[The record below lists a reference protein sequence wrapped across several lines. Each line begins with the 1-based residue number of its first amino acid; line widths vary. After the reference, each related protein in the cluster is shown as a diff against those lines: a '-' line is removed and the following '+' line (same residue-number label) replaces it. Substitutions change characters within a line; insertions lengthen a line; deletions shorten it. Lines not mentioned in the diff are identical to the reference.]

1 MRFKGIKLGLLKG
14 KGEKDEAE
22 EAQAIEEEGQTGGGE
37 SPETTTGQSQEA
49 SELSPDEEIPIKP
62 HGPLVELSLDSAGEL
77 DDVEFEKQL
86 GDDSLSEEEL
96 EAVKVVEIKPDTDE
110 MALEESTRLDTDA
123 VATEEPSK
131 EEKEKS
137 KPADDS
143 FDSLFANDE
152 EEENPKASLIE
163 SLPDVSAQEILN
175 DITELKDIMREGH

>member
-1 MRFKGIKLGLLKG
+1 MRFKGIRLGLLKG

-22 EAQAIEEEGQTGGGE
+22 EAQAVEEAGQTGGGE
-37 SPETTTGQSQEA
+37 SPETATGQSPEA

-62 HGPLVELSLDSAGEL
+62 HGPLVELSLDSAGDL
-77 DDVEFEKQL
+77 DDMELNEEVNDSITTEEDGEPVKLVELKTEA
-86 GDDSLSEEEL
+86 EEL
-96 EAVKVVEIKPDTDE
+96 A
-110 MALEESTRLDTDA
+110 EEDSIGLDTDTLA
-123 VATEEPSK
+123 PEEEPE
-131 EEKEKS
+131 EEKP

-175 DITELKDIMREGH
+175 DISELKEIMREGH